1 MFSKIRLAVLLTV
14 AQLAGNVVATQASAQ
29 ANQPATTSR
38 FGNLRDLVLAEDR
51 ELTPLPVKRGPQYPD
66 NAKRERLSAIVPTA
80 FIVDTL
86 GNIEPKSITFLG
98 NLEAASEFR
107 SSLCEFLLSRARYK
121 PLMRAG
127 VLRRAFVIQA
137 FSFRINDD
145 KVPDAAAIAAK
156 QRDAVRTVTFDSV
169 AALLENQTRCR

>member
-1 MFSKIRLAVLLTV
+1 MQIAASLL
-14 AQLAGNVVATQASAQ
+14 ATQVSAQ
-29 ANQPATTSR
+29 AHQSASTSR

-66 NAKRERLSAIVPTA
+66 NAKRKRLSAIVPTA